1 MGIVLIPILGYSTGG
16 SPSTPTPHTRGYAA
30 LWTRIYIYR
39 CVLVWSFLFA
49 VCLLLLA
56 GGMVGY
62 GFV

>member
-1 MGIVLIPILGYSTGG
+1 MGMVLIPIRGRSTGG
-16 SPSTPTPHTRGYAA
+16 SPSPPPPHTRGSAA

-49 VCLLLLA
+49 VCLLLFA
-56 GGMVGY
+56 RGMVGY